1 MDPDRPRRAVI
12 GVRTATTDDV
22 AAMIGLHE
30 EVAAEGTW
38 IATESPVDRDR
49 LARLLVES
57 IESDEQLRLVAVDG
71 ERVVGHLGLNPSGSG
86 VMYLGMTLAA
96 DYRGQGV
103 GTAMMLAAIEWARAQ
118 NGVHKI
124 ELEVWPHNA
133 AAIALYR
140 KVGFQVEG
148 RRRRHY
154 RRRNGELWDAILM
167 ALVLDDVSPVSPHPY
182 RASLEQETPG

>member
-1 MDPDRPRRAVI
+1 VDPDRPRRAVI

-38 IATESPVDRDR
+38 IATESPVDRER
-49 LARLLVES
+49 FARLLVES
-57 IESDEQLRLVAVDG
+57 IESHEQLRLVAVDG
-71 ERVVGHLGLNPSGSG
+71 EPVVGHLGLNPNGSG
-86 VMYLGMTLAA
+86 VMYLGMVIGA
-96 DYRGQGV
+96 DYRGRGV

-148 RRRRHY
+148 RRRRQY

-167 ALVLDDVSPVSPHPY
+167 GLVLDDVSPGSPHPD
-182 RASLEQETPG
+182 RLSLEQETPG

>member
-1 MDPDRPRRAVI
+1 VINVRP
-12 GVRTATTDDV
+12 ATTDDV

-57 IESDEQLRLVAVDG
+57 IESEEQLRLVAVAGDG
-71 ERVVGHLGLNPSGSG
+71 ERVVGHLGFNPSGSG

-148 RRRRHY
+148 RRRRQY

-167 ALVLDDVSPVSPHPY
+167 GLVLDDVSPGSPHPD
-182 RASLEQETPG
+182 RLSLEQETPG